1 MSSSSN
7 DTGKQQWYPM
17 QNITKMNTI
26 SPNTDGTKPA
36 SYYSRGGYEYIIN
49 SMLLISIV
57 GMCIKIFFGN
67 NISKDGSY
75 GRANS
80 TIYGYGVVA
89 FCILTVMFIS
99 FAIFDKIRRIE
110 KKGIFDSIFQFIK
123 TFTTSAMPSL
133 LTIIV
138 LLWIITLNVSF
149 YTRINQGRVAKEYYQ
164 LSAGTSF
171 LFMFQI
177 IAIFQYLK
185 TYIGIKTKTV
195 DNRQEA
201 SMTMSRLA
209 FATYFMCAINL
220 VVVGMM
226 TILLNFFSTDG

>member
-1 MSSSSN
+1 MSTLSN
-7 DTGKQQWYPM
+7 SVEKMLKPM
-17 QNITKMNTI
+17 VNITRMNTTL
-26 SPNTDGTKPA
+26 PNTNGTKPE
-36 SYYSRGGYEYIIN
+36 SYYNRGGYEYIIN

-67 NISKDGSY
+67 NISKDGTY

-99 FAIFDKIRRIE
+99 FAIFDRIRRIE
-110 KKGIFDSIFQFIK
+110 NKGMFDSIFQFIK

-138 LLWIITLNVSF
+138 LFWIITLNVSF

-164 LSAGTSF
+164 LSAATSF

-185 TYIGIKTKTV
+185 TYIGLKTGTV
-195 DNRQEA
+195 ENIAD
-201 SMTMSRLA
+201 STMTMSRLA
-209 FATYFMCAINL
+209 FAIYFMCAINL

>member
-1 MSSSSN
+1 MSNSIKEEPYFN
-7 DTGKQQWYPM
+7 YTRKMTTQE
-17 QNITKMNTI
+17 NING
-26 SPNTDGTKPA
+26 SRPG
-36 SYYSRGGYEYIIN
+36 SYYYRGGYEYIIN
-49 SMLLISIV
+49 SMMLISIV

-80 TIYGYGVVA
+80 TIYGYGIVA
-89 FCILTVMFIS
+89 FSILVVMFIS
-99 FAIFDKIRRIE
+99 FAIFDKIRKIE
-110 KKGIFDSIFQFIK
+110 NKGVFDSIFGFLK
-123 TFTTSAMPSL
+123 TFMTSSAPSL
-133 LTIIV
+133 LTVII
-138 LLWIITLNVSF
+138 LLWVITLNSSF
-149 YTRINQGRVAKEYYQ
+149 FKRINQGKVAKEYYQ

-171 LFMFQI
+171 LFMFQV

-185 TYIGIKTKTV
+185 TYISIKTKTTT
-195 DNRQEA
+195 DKDA
-201 SMTMSRLA
+201 AMTISRLS